1 LHFKKDWLK
10 IQLLD
15 KKTVICQL
23 SPLSRT
29 AP

>member
-1 LHFKKDWLK
+1 LHLQKDWLK

-15 KKTVICQL
+15 KKTVI
-23 SPLSRT
+23 PEHRHPTRT

>member
-15 KKTVICQL
+15 KKTVLCEF
-23 SPLSRT
+23 SHLSRKS
-29 AP
+29 P